1 MSASTLRPDFILIM
15 EDFRV
20 FILDVKVPYPSQG
33 FVRRT
38 HDRNVAKYQA
48 IADEYEAAGYK
59 KPVILTIIIPS
70 VGCNT
75 RFTHE
80 ALIEVGFS
88 RKQSINLLSRMSA
101 MVCRQNELHLRRSLP
116 KVQPLAASAA
126 TPEGQDQEDDERVV
140 PPESELEEEQDP
152 EPGEPARGV
161 ELDPADFKPSLPE
174 TVDELSASF
183 AELFLS
189 PQAVDGT
196 PVHPPPSAPPDPGQ
210 VEAAAGD

>member
-1 MSASTLRPDFILIM
+1 M
-15 EDFRV
+15 
-20 FILDVKVPYPSQG
+20 
-33 FVRRT
+33 
-38 HDRNVAKYQA
+38 
-48 IADEYEAAGYK
+48 
-59 KPVILTIIIPS
+59 
-70 VGCNT
+70 
-75 RFTHE
+75 
-80 ALIEVGFS
+80 
-88 RKQSINLLSRMSA
+88 
-101 MVCRQNELHLRRSLP
+101 
-116 KVQPLAASAA
+116 
-126 TPEGQDQEDDERVV
+126 